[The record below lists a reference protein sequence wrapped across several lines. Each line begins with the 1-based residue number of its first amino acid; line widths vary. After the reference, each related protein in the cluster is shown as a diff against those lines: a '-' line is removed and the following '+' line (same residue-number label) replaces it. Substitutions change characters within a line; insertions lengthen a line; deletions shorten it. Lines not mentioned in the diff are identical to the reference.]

1 LPAIRIAAYAATNA
15 PPRKEKT
22 MKRFWILAAFAAAV
36 ANAQT
41 LYKLIDKN
49 GKVTYSQSAPKPGE
63 FDGQVIRIDV
73 NPNQN
78 TAILPKLGPSNSGQE
93 PAGSAAQP
101 AGQRTARE
109 KVEAARKALAQAQEN
124 PGEGDVSWI
133 GNKGGGTRQVQS
145 DEYKAKLAKLED
157 DVKQAEEELKRAEG
171 R

>member
-1 LPAIRIAAYAATNA
+1 
-15 PPRKEKT
+15 
-22 MKRFWILAAFAAAV
+22 MKRTCMLVVVAAFAAAA

-49 GKVTYSQSAPKPGE
+49 GKVTYSESAPKPGT

-78 TAILPKLGPSNSGQE
+78 TAILPKPAPRNAGQE
-93 PAGSAAQP
+93 QAEAAAQS
-101 AGQRTARE
+101 ANV
-109 KVEAARKALAQAQEN
+109 KAARDKLDAAKKALAQAQEN
-124 PGEGDVSWI
+124 PSPDEVRRVGTT
-133 GNKGGGTRQVQS
+133 KGFARPVES